1 VPINFAPLLRNEVK
15 AIEFAKNLTVDDLRT
30 ATNAS
35 IDLMLDM
42 IKDLDDAGVT
52 FDPVDPL
59 ANDPHAAPDEEHIG
73 WSIAHLIA
81 HVTASSEEGAAYS
94 AILARGIVYPAA
106 PRLRYETPWRDI
118 KTKKQCVQ
126 RLEES
131 RRMRLACLDI
141 WPDVPHLD
149 ILREL
154 SPRYIENN
162 GEMNAPAA
170 FINGLKHELGHHD
183 QMREVVHQV
192 RASNVAAAAD

>member
-1 VPINFAPLLRNEVK
+1 MPVNFAPLLRNEVK
-15 AIEFAKNLTVDDLRT
+15 AIEFAKNLTVDDLRI

-42 IKDLDDAGVT
+42 IKDLDDAAMT
-52 FDPVDPL
+52 FDPVDLL
-59 ANDPHAAPDEEHIG
+59 ANDPYAAPGEEHIG

-94 AILARGIVYPAA
+94 SILARGIVYPAA

-118 KTKKQCVQ
+118 KTKKQCIQ

-131 RRMRLACLDI
+131 RRMRLACLDM
-141 WPDVPHLD
+141 WPDTPHLD
-149 ILREL
+149 VLREL

-162 GEMNAPAA
+162 GEINAPAA
-170 FINGLKHELGHHD
+170 FLGGLKHELGHHD
-183 QMREVVHQV
+183 QIREVVRQV
-192 RASNVAAAAD
+192 RAATEAAAD